1 MIAHIE
7 PVETTASLCTNKIG
21 IVVVSVGERVKDKE
35 RLFPIRQAVKNAGPA
50 LSSFH
55 VAHRS
60 AGPDPPQ
67 RRAQVAPTLTV
78 FCPCPCPLFATDLCI
93 DAFSPLAH

>member
-1 MIAHIE
+1 
-7 PVETTASLCTNKIG
+7 V
-21 IVVVSVGERVKDKE
+21 VGERVKDKE
-35 RLFPIRQAVKNAGPA
+35 RLFQIRQAVKDAGPA

-60 AGPDPPQ
+60 PGPDPPQ